1 MNSLYPLVE
10 NIILDK
16 LLGSQSPFTHKS
28 KFVFGMFVLAATLAL
43 LAVVFVAIGAYLWL
57 QTTQPAH
64 IAAFCTAGMIFAGF
78 IISVIVSVGFSAYRK
93 MRIKRVQKE
102 TQLIV
107 AQLLESSEAQL
118 KEYVENAPASS
129 MALAVIAG
137 FISGKFMD

>member
-1 MNSLYPLVE
+1 
-10 NIILDK
+10 
-16 LLGSQSPFTHKS
+16 
-28 KFVFGMFVLAATLAL
+28 
-43 LAVVFVAIGAYLWL
+43 
-57 QTTQPAH
+57 
-64 IAAFCTAGMIFAGF
+64 MIFAGF
-78 IISVIVSVGFSAYRK
+78 IICVIVSVGFSAYRK